1 MFSHRKGTGNNF
13 EMIFS
18 LRKTGKLEFI
28 IAHTVIPSLHIDS
41 RTWKCWKALN
51 RNTGFT
57 SFA

>member
-28 IAHTVIPSLHIDS
+28 IAHIVIPSLHMTAGGGNAGK
-41 RTWKCWKALN
+41 R
-51 RNTGFT
+51 
-57 SFA
+57 